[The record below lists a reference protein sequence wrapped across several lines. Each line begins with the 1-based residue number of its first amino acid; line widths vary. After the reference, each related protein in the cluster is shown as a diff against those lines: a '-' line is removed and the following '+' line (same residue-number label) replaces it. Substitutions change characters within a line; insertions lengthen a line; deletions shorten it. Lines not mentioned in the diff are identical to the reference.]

1 MMKESGEGM
10 FMIATVSNLTF
21 EGVKDPMIDA
31 ATEQD
36 LGLPIKYD
44 KFGWFYPVRFSL

>member
-10 FMIATVSNLTF
+10 FMIASVSNLTF